1 MSVHP
6 IHRFLTGPGKAT
18 VRAIVVGLN
27 VGLAMTTVFAAYG
40 GSIDP
45 ASCVFASLAA
55 MALPIV
61 LLTGLIFLV
70 IDLLL
75 WRKAAWV
82 IAAAWVVSLPPIL
95 SFSPV
100 NIHIGGLSEA
110 EKERSFKFMTYNIL
124 HFWDFRGNVPG
135 LERNATIDYILEED
149 PDIISMQE
157 ADMIKEWP
165 LWRITSEQVR
175 ELARRYPF
183 RVVGV
188 GEQFSVLSKYP
199 FTVDKVNVP
208 GKYNMPYVSFYRISM
223 RGQVMHLANCHLK
236 SIGLDPSDKALYQSL
251 FDKSPWAERVM
262 EREVREVK
270 TKLIS
275 KLRAAFLERKS
286 QAEFVRHYVDSIGGN
301 WIVAGDFNDIP
312 ACYAV
317 RTIMGDDMHD
327 VYADEA
333 FGPTITYHGNRF
345 YFRIDQMLY
354 KGDFK
359 AVSIK
364 RPKVPSSD
372 HYPLVA
378 TFVFDE

>member
-6 IHRFLTGPGKAT
+6 IHRFLTRPGKAT
-18 VRAIVVGLN
+18 VRAVVVGLN

-45 ASCVFASLAA
+45 AVCVFASLAA
-55 MALPIV
+55 MALPAV
-61 LLTGLIFLV
+61 LLVGLIFVVL
-70 IDLLL
+70 DLLL
-75 WRKAAWV
+75 WRKAVWPILV
-82 IAAAWVVSLPPIL
+82 AWVVSLPPIL
-95 SFSPV
+95 AFSPV
-100 NIHIGGLSEA
+100 NVHVGDLTES
-110 EKERSFKFMTYNIL
+110 EKERSFTFMTYNVL

-135 LERNATIDYILEED
+135 LESNATIDFILDED
-149 PDIISMQE
+149 PDIVSLQE

-165 LWRITSEQVR
+165 MWRITSAQLRRLTE
-175 ELARRYPF
+175 RYPF
-183 RVVGV
+183 RVVGLYD
-188 GEQFSVLSKYP
+188 QFSVLSKYP
-199 FTVDKVNVP
+199 FTVDRIQVP
-208 GKYNMPYVSFYRISM
+208 EKMKTRVSFYRISM
-223 RGQVMHLANCHLK
+223 RGQVLHLANCHLQ
-236 SIGLDPSDKALYQSL
+236 SIGLDHSDKALYQSL

-262 EREVREVK
+262 AREVREVK

-275 KLRAAFLERKS
+275 KLRAAFLERKQ
-286 QAEFVRHYVDSIGGN
+286 QAEFVRHCVDSIGGN

-312 ACYAV
+312 SCYAV

-327 VYADEA
+327 VYAEEA

-354 KGDFK
+354 KGDFD
-359 AVSIK
+359 AMRIR
-364 RPKVPSSD
+364 RPKIPSSD